1 MSWGCRSREQ
11 EGSWDLGWLEKVGVR
26 EIVGVIVGGE
36 GLRLWEE
43 NVGGITGD
51 SREGHHCLDDRC
63 VDLYHARSRTNE
75 TMSESL
81 NGVKDLG
88 KEEEMMG
95 YHVVDVAG
103 WVFGVLETAACI

>member
-1 MSWGCRSREQ
+1 M
-11 EGSWDLGWLEKVGVR
+11 
-26 EIVGVIVGGE
+26 
-36 GLRLWEE
+36 
-43 NVGGITGD
+43 GGITGD

-63 VDLYHARSRTNE
+63 VHLYRARSRTNE
-75 TMSESL
+75 TMSKSL

-103 WVFGVLETAACI
+103 WVCGVLETAACI

>member
-1 MSWGCRSREQ
+1 M
-11 EGSWDLGWLEKVGVR
+11 
-26 EIVGVIVGGE
+26 
-36 GLRLWEE
+36 
-43 NVGGITGD
+43 GGITGD

-63 VDLYHARSRTNE
+63 VHLYRARSRTNG

-95 YHVVDVAG
+95 YRVVDVVG
-103 WVFGVLETAACI
+103 WACGVLETAACI